1 MTTKGKGR
9 VIRHKR
15 GGVYIYVPA
24 EVAGDT
30 SFPFKEKRDTLVY
43 VQGGRLIIEKFR
55 EEAEY
60 SEEREAN
67 YKAYSKVKDDFIEKY
82 MGKVAAIADGKVICI
97 ADSTEEA
104 AKIAAEK
111 EPKAKHRI
119 LWKIGED
126 EEVKVRKIR
135 GSWLRRLR

>member
-15 GGVYIYVPA
+15 GGVYIYIPA

-30 SFPFKEKRDTLVY
+30 SFPFKEKRDALVY
-43 VQGGRLIIEKFR
+43 VQGGRLIVEKFR

-60 SEEREAN
+60 SEDMETN
-67 YKAYSKVKDDFIEKY
+67 YKAYLKVKEDFVEKY
-82 MGKVAAIADGKVICI
+82 KGKVAAIANGKVVCI

-104 AKIAAEK
+104 AKIVSEK
-111 EPKAKHRI
+111 EPETKHRI

-126 EEVKVRKIR
+126 EEVRVRKIR